1 MTLHFYSRPTS
12 LLFTAAILMIAVVL
26 GCGAKEEIRTYTVA
40 KEVEPA
46 AIAAAQ
52 PAETGE
58 PTHRM
63 LAAIL
68 PAGRQAWFFKL
79 VGPLESVEKRAAE
92 VEKFF
97 ASVRVGEDGRPKWE
111 LPAEWKEEQGTGMR
125 AATLR
130 VPTDAE
136 PLELSVIGLPWGG
149 TPSDLLSN
157 INRWRG
163 QMKLPEAGE
172 QQLAEFTR
180 EFKAG
185 DATMTIVDLKGRFEA
200 GPAMMAPFAR
210 GAQSQPGEQRELP
223 PGHPPINGAPDG
235 DR

>member
-1 MTLHFYSRPTS
+1 MMLHFHSRPEWR
-12 LLFTAAILMIAVVL
+12 AAPVLVVALVL
-26 GCGAKEEIRTYTVA
+26 GCGSKEQIRSYTVT
-40 KEVEPA
+40 KEAEPA
-46 AIAAAQ
+46 AAAAAK

-68 PAGRQAWFFKL
+68 PAGGQAWFFKL
-79 VGPLESVEKRAAE
+79 VGPLAAVEKRAAE

-97 ASVRVGEDGRPKWE
+97 ASVRVGEDGRPQWE
-111 LPAEWKEEQGTGMR
+111 LPAEWKEEQGSGMR
-125 AATLR
+125 AATMR
-130 VPTDAE
+130 IPADAE
-136 PLELSVIGLPWGG
+136 PLELSVIGLPWRG
-149 TPSDLLSN
+149 TSGDLLSN

-163 QMKLPEAGE
+163 QMKLPEVGQ

-180 EFKAG
+180 EIKAG
-185 DATMTIVDLKGRFEA
+185 DATMTIVDLRGRFEA

-210 GAQSQPGEQRELP
+210 GAESQTGQPPELP